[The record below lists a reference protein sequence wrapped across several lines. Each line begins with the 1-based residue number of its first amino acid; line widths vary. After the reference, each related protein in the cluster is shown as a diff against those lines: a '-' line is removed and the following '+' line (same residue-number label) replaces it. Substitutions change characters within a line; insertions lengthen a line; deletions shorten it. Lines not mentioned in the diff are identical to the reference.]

1 MNPKPTTAITL
12 SAPTPLHCQQRS
24 PSGRR
29 CRMAV
34 SDPVSGLC
42 FRHAALQRQRRSE
55 ANFVDALIGNVEE
68 FHSAEDINHCLGGLL
83 KLLARNEIAPRRAA
97 VMAYTCN
104 LLLRTLPAMEQ
115 QEKADDMFICDI
127 PSAVRDR
134 ALLSLGVSPEDI
146 RRINASGPAPA
157 SDSEASS

>member
-1 MNPKPTTAITL
+1 MNPESATTITV

-34 SDPVSGLC
+34 SDPASGLC
-42 FRHAALQRQRRSE
+42 FQHASLQRQRRSE
-55 ANFVDALIGNVEE
+55 ANFADALIGNVEE
-68 FHSAEDINHCLGGLL
+68 FRSAKDINHCLSGLL

-104 LLLRTLPAMEQ
+104 LLLRTLPAIEQ
-115 QEKADDMFICDI
+115 QEKSDDIIVCDI
-127 PSAVRDR
+127 PSAARDQALR
-134 ALLSLGVSPEDI
+134 ALGVPPELCRLDTP
-146 RRINASGPAPA
+146 RLRDPR
-157 SDSEASS
+157 